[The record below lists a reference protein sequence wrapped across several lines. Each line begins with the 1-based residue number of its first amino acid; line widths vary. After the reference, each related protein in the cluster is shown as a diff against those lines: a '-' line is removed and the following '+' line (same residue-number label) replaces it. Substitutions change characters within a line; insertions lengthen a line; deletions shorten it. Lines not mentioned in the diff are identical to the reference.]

1 MPSNGNTNGRGGQGN
16 GFTIEFISIC
26 KARLRLEELKPRAAP
41 SSARKLLR
49 GRQGSVRV
57 RERGAMALLLAD
69 GIECT
74 PELLY
79 TTAEAR
85 TVIGC
90 GTTRLYEFLAS
101 GKLRARRL
109 GHRTLIEAKSLHESS
124 TLCRWSPPPKCSTG
138 RLAARRL
145 CPQQSHRRLAVVG
158 HANRSARLPP
168 SLHNHDPAAKD
179 LRQVLGI

>member
-1 MPSNGNTNGRGGQGN
+1 VYQHGRKLTKMPGRGNTNGCGGQGN
-16 GFTIEFISIC
+16 GFTSEFISIC
-26 KARLRLEELKPRAAP
+26 EGRLRLEELKPRAAP

-49 GRQGSVRV
+49 DRQGSVRV

-109 GHRTLIEAKSLHESS
+109 GHRTMIQAKSLHEVVNSLPRVATPKMQHRASGGTETMSS
-124 TLCRWSPPPKCSTG
+124 TIPPAP
-138 RLAARRL
+138 RRSRSRK
-145 CPQQSHRRLAVVG
+145 PQCA
-158 HANRSARLPP
+158 
-168 SLHNHDPAAKD
+168 PAA
-179 LRQVLGI
+179 VTP

>member
-1 MPSNGNTNGRGGQGN
+1 MPGNGNTNGRGGQGN

-109 GHRTLIEAKSLHESS
+109 GHRTLIEAKSLHEFVNSLPLVATPEMQHRAS
-124 TLCRWSPPPKCSTG
+124 GGAQTMSPTIPP
-138 RLAARRL
+138 APRRSRSRK
-145 CPQQSHRRLAVVG
+145 PQCA
-158 HANRSARLPP
+158 
-168 SLHNHDPAAKD
+168 PAA
-179 LRQVLGI
+179 VTP